1 MTRDELHQEFMEDE
15 TQYCC
20 YCGLKRGH
28 KFGCCG
34 ENHWQTYAQMDASD
48 QKEFLD
54 WEEENERK
62 K

>member
-1 MTRDELHQEFMEDE
+1 MTRDELHQEFMEDG

-20 YCGLKRGH
+20 YCGSERGP

-34 ENHWQTYAQMDASD
+34 ENHWETYAQMDVVD
-48 QKEFLD
+48 QEEFLE
-54 WEEENERK
+54 WELENGK